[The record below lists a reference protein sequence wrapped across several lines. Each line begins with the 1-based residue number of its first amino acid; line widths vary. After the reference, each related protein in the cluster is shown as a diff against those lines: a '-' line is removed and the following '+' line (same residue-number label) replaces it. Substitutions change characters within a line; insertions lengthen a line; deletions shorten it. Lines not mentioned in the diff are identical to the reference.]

1 MKAISLT
8 SMGWELALPIF
19 GGVIIGY
26 HLDQLFD
33 TSYTFTLS
41 LLGLGI
47 IIAYFNIYRHIEL
60 EMLRKKATPHQTKE
74 DNNNS

>member
-26 HLDQLFD
+26 QIDQFFN

-47 IIAYFNIYRHIEL
+47 IIAYFNLYRHIEL
-60 EMLRKKATPHQTKE
+60 EMLRKKAATRQPQEE
-74 DNNNS
+74 DNNS